1 MSWNN
6 GSNLT
11 FRAFPANRYLL
22 HGAPLLQN
30 ASIDTLVA
38 QEPSI
43 SMERTHRFLRSL
55 ILAGNGLGLCLS
67 NAAGAAPPLEAY
79 GNLPQVEYLRVSPSG
94 ERVAMVGVI
103 GDKRQLVLAEVAG
116 SKLIKAA
123 ALGEN
128 KVRDMSWAGDEHVL
142 VSITATTASLYDFG
156 NQRLELGGVLHV
168 GLDGRA
174 PWSVFEHSDNI
185 EHTVLE
191 NYGAYPQQG
200 HWSGYFGGLSLVR
213 QRGFGDNGYTRQ
225 HTYID
230 LYRVDLETS
239 QPTLLASGA
248 GREHEWVLGAD
259 GSIVAHVEY
268 AEGSGEWVLYAGAVR
283 DKVLLKK
290 TTPTRD
296 MRIAGLGRSPGTVLV
311 IDRTGDEDI
320 ATEIDVATGHSDTI
334 LADVGIA
341 RYLFDPITGLL
352 VGATTVPDPWAKFFD
367 PAMQNHYNNI
377 RNAFPHQRLRLESFT
392 PNLKEMVV
400 FTDGTADAGTFW
412 FVNRTTS
419 RADPIGYPYPQIK
432 AGDVGPVRSIVYT
445 ASDGMGMD
453 GVLTLPPGRDA
464 KNLPLVVL
472 PHGGPIGPWD
482 EPKFDW
488 WPQAFAS
495 RGYAVFQPNYRGSGG
510 HSVAFRNAG
519 NGEWGRKI
527 LSDITDGVAELTKL
541 ALIDPKRACIV
552 GGSYGGYAA
561 LAGVTLQQGLYRCA
575 VSVAGP
581 ADMAT
586 FMSWEAQRFGVNSP
600 ALRKMQKI
608 TGADTASASYL
619 HDISP
624 RQFAKRADAPIL
636 LIHGKDD
643 TRVPI
648 EQSRQMASAL
658 KAYSKSVEFVEL
670 EKEDHFLS
678 RDVTRT
684 VMLKAALNF
693 VEKYNPPQ

>member
-1 MSWNN
+1 
-6 GSNLT
+6 
-11 FRAFPANRYLL
+11 
-22 HGAPLLQN
+22 
-30 ASIDTLVA
+30 
-38 QEPSI
+38 
-43 SMERTHRFLRSL
+43 MERTHRFLPFL

-79 GNLPQVEYLRVSPSG
+79 GNLPQVEYLRVAPSG
-94 ERVAMVGVI
+94 QRVAMVGVI

-116 SKLIKAA
+116 GKLIKAA

-128 KVRDMSWAGDEHVL
+128 RVRDLNWAGDEHVL
-142 VSITATTASLYDFG
+142 VSIAATTASLYDFG
-156 NQRLELGGVLHV
+156 NQRLELWGVLHV
-168 GLDGRA
+168 GLDA
-174 PWSVFEHSDNI
+174 KPPWSVFERSDDI
-185 EHTVLE
+185 EHTVFA
-191 NYGAYPQQG
+191 NYRAYPQQG

-230 LYRVDLETS
+230 LYRVDLETA

-268 AEGSGEWVLYAGAVR
+268 AEGSGEWVLYAAAVR

-296 MRIAGLGRSPGTVLV
+296 IWIAGLGRNPETVLV
-311 IDRTGDEDI
+311 IERTGDEDI
-320 ATEIDVATGHSDTI
+320 ATEIDVATGHSET
-334 LADVGIA
+334 LFADVGIA
-341 RYLFDPITGLL
+341 RYLFDPLTGLL
-352 VGATTVPDPWAKFFD
+352 IGAATVADPWAKFFD

-377 RNAFPHQRLRLESFT
+377 RNAFPHQRVHLESFT
-392 PNLKEMVV
+392 PNLQEMIV
-400 FTDGTADAGTFW
+400 FTDGTADPGTFW
-412 FVNRTTS
+412 FVNGTTH

-432 AGDVGPVRSIVYT
+432 AGDVGAARSIAYS
-445 ASDGMGMD
+445 AADGMKMD

-464 KNLPLVVL
+464 KNLPLVVF
-472 PHGGPIGPWD
+472 PHGGPIGLWD
-482 EPKFDW
+482 DPGFDW
-488 WPQAFAS
+488 WAQAFAS

-510 HSVAFRNAG
+510 RTVAFRNAG
-519 NGEWGRKI
+519 YGEWGRKI
-527 LSDITDGVAELTKL
+527 LSDIKDGVAELAKL
-541 ALIDPKRACIV
+541 GLIDPTRACIV
-552 GGSYGGYAA
+552 GASYGGYAA

-586 FMSWEAQRFGVNSP
+586 FMSWQTQRLGINTA
-600 ALRKMQKI
+600 ALRTMQKT
-608 TGADTASASYL
+608 TGADAASSASYL

-648 EQSRQMASAL
+648 EQSREMASAL
-658 KAYSKSVEFVEL
+658 KANSKSVELVEL
-670 EKEDHFLS
+670 QKEDHFLS

-684 VMLKAALNF
+684 VMLKAAVSF
-693 VEKYNPPQ
+693 IEKHNPPQ